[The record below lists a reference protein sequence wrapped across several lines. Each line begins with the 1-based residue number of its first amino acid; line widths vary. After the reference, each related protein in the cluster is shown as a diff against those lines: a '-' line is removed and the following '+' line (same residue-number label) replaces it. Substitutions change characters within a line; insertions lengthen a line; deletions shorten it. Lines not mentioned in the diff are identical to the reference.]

1 MSKSISINLV
11 SERDTQNIA
20 KILADSISNTN
31 NIKLYLTGNLGAG
44 KTTFTRYFI
53 QSFGYTGKVKSPT
66 YTLIENYNLDDRT
79 IYHLDLYRLSD
90 PEELTFLGIE
100 DFIDNSNTIILAEW
114 PQKGQGVLPEPDI
127 RLDFTIENG
136 ARKLA
141 IHLETEKNDFTGL
154 WKELQSY

>member
-1 MSKSISINLV
+1 MSKVINLELH
-11 SERDTQNIA
+11 SEQDTQKVAKKIA
-20 KILADSISNTN
+20 DCVKNGN
-31 NIKLYLTGNLGAG
+31 NIKLFLTGNLGAG

-66 YTLIENYNLDDRT
+66 YTLIENYALENKM

-90 PEELTFLGIE
+90 PGELIFLGVE
-100 DFIDNSNTIILAEW
+100 DFIDSNNTIVLVEW
-114 PQKGQGVLPEPDI
+114 PQKGYGVLPKPDI
-127 RLDFTIENG
+127 NLDFSLENG

-141 IHLETEKNDFTGL
+141 INLETEYFDFTGL